1 MGALK
6 FMLQDSSKPFI
17 NSNEPKSSIMATD
30 TTFDD
35 FYGGEEIKEKFAEI
49 IDFLKHPDKYERMGA
64 RIRRGVMFYGPP
76 GTGKTMLARALA
88 NEAGCQFIKV
98 VASEFQEMFAGVG
111 AKRVRELFS
120 QARKAQGGCIIFVD
134 EIDALGSRLNH
145 LRDSH
150 ETTTT
155 INQFLSEMD
164 GFSPSAKVVIVAA
177 TNRVDLVDA
186 AILRSGRFD
195 IKVHIPLPNAVER
208 AGILKKVLHKKLPNL
223 YEVEEEMITL
233 IGEHSEGWCGADIE
247 TLVNETIYKAIA
259 EEKEKIHSEHLWAA
273 Y

>member
-1 MGALK
+1 MLK
-6 FMLQDSSKPFI
+6 DSTKPFV
-17 NSNEPKSSIMATD
+17 NSNDPKSSIIATD

-35 FYGGEEIKEKFAEI
+35 FYGGDEIKEKFAEI
-49 IDFLKHPDKYERMGA
+49 IDFLKQPDKYERMGA

-111 AKRVRELFS
+111 AKRVRELFNV
-120 QARKAQGGCIIFVD
+120 ARKAEGGCIIFVD

-177 TNRVDLVDA
+177 TNRIDLVDS

-195 IKVHIPLPNAVER
+195 IKMHIALPNAVER
-208 AGILKKVLHKKLPNL
+208 AGILKKVLNKKAPNL
-223 YEVEEEMITL
+223 YEIEDEMITL
-233 IGEHSEGWCGADIE
+233 IGEHSEGWCGAD
-247 TLVNETIYKAIA
+247 L
-259 EEKEKIHSEHLWAA
+259 
-273 Y
+273 